1 MSKKKAGTPAKTKR
15 KSRKKSGFRWK
26 GLLFKLLVVGALALG
41 GYMVY
46 LDAIVQE
53 RFAGKRWTVPAK
65 VYARPLELYA
75 GQKLTQQDF
84 LTELQALGYRK
95 AGTVRRPGNLAV
107 NGNVVALHTRG
118 FLFYE
123 GQEPARSIRVRF
135 SGGQVAGLTAADGKE
150 LAVVRLEPLLI
161 GGLYPAHQED
171 RILIRLE
178 DTPGY
183 LIQALTAVEDRDF
196 FDHHGVSLKSI
207 SRAFWVNLTSRKV
220 RQGGSTLTQQLVK
233 NFFLTNERS
242 LSRKVNEAL
251 MAILLELHY
260 DKEEI
265 LEAYLN
271 EVFLGQDGNRAVHGF
286 GLASQY
292 YFSQPLA
299 ELEVHQVALLVGMVK
314 GASYYNPRRHPE
326 RATERRNLVLEM
338 LAEQGAISAEQLEQ
352 VLQKPL
358 GVTGKGSLADTGYPA
373 FMDLVKR
380 QLREDYQEQDLTE
393 EGLRIFT
400 SMDPVLQ
407 KKAEDAVRETY
418 ARLKGRQGIDEV
430 EAALVAIQPESGEVL
445 AMLGSRQ
452 PGYAGF
458 NRALDA
464 SRPVGSLVKPAV
476 YLAALQ
482 QPGRYTLT
490 SYLQDRGFSVR
501 DSRGRN
507 WTPQNY
513 DRKEHGTI
521 FLYQGLAQSYN
532 LSTARLGMDVG
543 IKEVL
548 NTARR
553 LGAEHDWPAFPSMLL
568 GAGSLTPIQ
577 VTQMYQTLASG
588 GFHTPLRAIR
598 NVLAADGEPLGR
610 YPLHVE
616 QRFDAASVYLVR
628 EAMRRTMVEGTGRS
642 AYNRIP
648 QNLRV
653 AGKTGTS
660 NDLRDSWF
668 AGFAED
674 LLTVTWMGRDD
685 NGKTSLTGATGAL
698 QLWSELMR
706 SAAPTP
712 LSSAA
717 PDGIVEVWVDPVQ
730 GLQVVEPC
738 DGVVRMPYM
747 RGSEP
752 QTGSFCG
759 YAIPEETA
767 ESMGDGQGARV
778 KGWLKGWLKR

>member
-1 MSKKKAGTPAKTKR
+1 MSKRQTKGKKKTGSKR
-15 KSRKKSGFRWK
+15 TFSWL
-26 GLLFKLLVVGALALG
+26 GLLFKLALVGVVVLA

-53 RFAGKRWTVPAK
+53 RFAGKRWTVPAR

-75 GQKLTQQDF
+75 GQKLQQQDF
-84 LTELQALGYRK
+84 ITELQALGYRQTT
-95 AGTVRRPGNLAV
+95 AAQRPGSMSV
-107 NGNVVALHTRG
+107 NGSQVELHTRG
-118 FLFYE
+118 FKFYDGSE
-123 GQEPARSIRVRF
+123 SARRIRVRF
-135 SGGQVAGLTAADGKE
+135 AGGQVAALTGSNGSA
-150 LAVVRLEPLLI
+150 LAVARLEPMLI

-171 RILIRLE
+171 RILIRLSE
-178 DTPGY
+178 TPGY

-196 FDHHGVSLKSI
+196 FEHHGVSLRSI
-207 SRAFWVNLTSRKV
+207 GRAVWVNTVSGKV

-233 NFFLTNERS
+233 NFFLTNERT
-242 LSRKVNEAL
+242 LTRKLNEAL

-271 EVFLGQDGNRAVHGF
+271 EVFLGQDGSRAVHGF

-299 ELEVHQVALLVGMVK
+299 ELELHQVALLVGMVK
-314 GASYYNPRRHPE
+314 GASFYNPRRHPE
-326 RATERRNLVLEM
+326 RAVERRDLVLEM
-338 LAEQGAISAEQLEQ
+338 LAEQGAISAEQLAAA
-352 VLQKPL
+352 QKQPL
-358 GVTGKGSLADTGYPA
+358 GVTRQGSLANTGYPA

-380 QLREDYQEQDLTE
+380 QLREDYREQDLTE

-407 KKAEDAVRETY
+407 MKAEKAATEAF
-418 ARLKGRQGIDEV
+418 ARMKGRAGIDEV
-430 EAALVAIQPESGEVL
+430 EAAMVAVRPDSGEVL

-452 PGYAGF
+452 PRFAGF

-464 SRPVGSLVKPAV
+464 ARPIGSLVKPAV
-476 YLAALQ
+476 YLTALAR
-482 QPGRYTLT
+482 PERYTLT
-490 SYLQDRGFSVR
+490 SYLQDTTFSVR
-501 DSRGRN
+501 DAKGRD

-513 DRKEHGTI
+513 DRKEHGTV

-532 LSTARLGMDVG
+532 LSTARLGMEVG
-543 IKEVL
+543 IGEVL
-548 NTARR
+548 KTARQ
-553 LGAEHDWPAFPSMLL
+553 LGADHDWPAFPSMLL
-568 GAGSLTPIQ
+568 GAGSLTPLQ
-577 VTQMYQTLASG
+577 VTQMYQTLANN
-588 GFHTPLRAIR
+588 GFHTPLRAIH
-598 NVLAADGEPLGR
+598 NVLTAEGEPLGR

-616 QRFDAASVYLVR
+616 QRFAAGPVYLVR
-628 EAMRRTMVEGTGRS
+628 EAMRRAMTEGTGRS
-642 AYNRIP
+642 AYNRLP
-648 QNLRV
+648 QNLQV

-674 LLTVTWMGRDD
+674 LLAVVWMGRDD

-706 SAAPTP
+706 SAAPAS
-712 LSSAA
+712 LSARL
-717 PDGIVEVWVDPVQ
+717 PDNVHEVLVDPEQ
-730 GLQVVEPC
+730 GLQVHEPC
-738 DGVVRMPYM
+738 AGVVRMPYI

-752 QTGSFCG
+752 EYGVYCGIPVQEGPSAGSS
-759 YAIPEETA
+759 T
-767 ESMGDGQGARV
+767 ESEDSKV
-778 KGWLKGWLKR
+778 KGWLKGWLNR

>member
-1 MSKKKAGTPAKTKR
+1 MSKRQIKGKKKADSKR
-15 KSRKKSGFRWK
+15 KFSWL
-26 GLLFKLLVVGALALG
+26 GLLFKLALVGAVVLA
-41 GYMVY
+41 GYMIY

-53 RFAGKRWTVPAK
+53 RFAGKRWTVPAR

-75 GQKLTQQDF
+75 GQKLQQQDF
-84 LTELQALGYRK
+84 ITELQALGYRRVT
-95 AGTVRRPGNLAV
+95 AAQRPGSMSV
-107 NGNVVALHTRG
+107 NGNQVELHTRG
-118 FLFYE
+118 FKFYDSN
-123 GQEPARSIRVRF
+123 EPAQRIRVRF
-135 SGGQVAGLTAADGKE
+135 AGGQLAGLSKSDGSA
-150 LAVVRLEPLLI
+150 LAVARLEPLLI

-183 LIQALTAVEDRDF
+183 LIQALTVVEDRDF
-196 FDHHGVSLKSI
+196 FEHHGVSLRSI
-207 SRAFWVNLTSRKV
+207 GRAMWVNVASGQL

-233 NFFLTNERS
+233 NFFLTNERT
-242 LSRKVNEAL
+242 LSRKINEAL
-251 MAILLELHY
+251 MAVLLELHY

-265 LEAYLN
+265 LQAYLN

-314 GASYYNPRRHPE
+314 GASFYNPRRHPE
-326 RATERRNLVLEM
+326 RATERRNLVLDM
-338 LAEQGAISAEQLEQ
+338 LAEQGAISTEQLTAAKQ
-352 VLQKPL
+352 QPL
-358 GVTGKGSLADTGYPA
+358 GVTRQGSLANTGYPA

-380 QLREDYQEQDLTE
+380 QLREDYREQDLTE

-407 KKAEDAVRETY
+407 MKAEQAATEAF
-418 ARLKGRQGIDEV
+418 ARMKGRSGIDQV
-430 EAALVAIQPESGEVL
+430 EAAMVAVRPGSGEVL

-452 PGYAGF
+452 PRFAGF

-464 SRPVGSLVKPAV
+464 ARPIGSLVKPAV
-476 YLAALQ
+476 YLTALAK
-482 QPGRYTLT
+482 PERYTLT
-490 SYLQDRGFSVR
+490 SYLQDTSFSVR
-501 DSRGRN
+501 DAKGRD
-507 WTPQNY
+507 WKPQNY
-513 DRKEHGTI
+513 DRKEHGTV

-543 IKEVL
+543 VGEVL
-548 NTARR
+548 KTARQM
-553 LGAEHDWPAFPSMLL
+553 GADHDWPAFPSMLL
-568 GAGSLTPIQ
+568 GAGSLTPLQ
-577 VTQMYQTLASG
+577 VTQMYQTLANN
-588 GFHTPLRAIR
+588 GFHTPLRAIH
-598 NVLAADGEPLGR
+598 NVLTAEGEPLGR

-616 QRFDAASVYLVR
+616 QRFAAGPIYLVR
-628 EAMRRTMVEGTGRS
+628 EAMRRAMTEGTGRS

-648 QNLRV
+648 QSLRV

-674 LLTVTWMGRDD
+674 LLAVVWMGRDD

-698 QLWSELMR
+698 RLWSELMR
-706 SAAPTP
+706 TAAPAS
-712 LSSAA
+712 LDSQL
-717 PDGIVEVWVDPVQ
+717 PDSVSEVLVDPEQ
-730 GLQVVEPC
+730 GLQVHEPC
-738 DGVVRMPYM
+738 SGVVRMPYI

-752 QTGSFCG
+752 GYGSYCG
-759 YAIPEETA
+759 VLVQEGPSAGSGSA
-767 ESMGDGQGARV
+767 GDENKI
-778 KGWLKGWLKR
+778 KGWLKGWLNR

>member
-1 MSKKKAGTPAKTKR
+1 MSKRQTKGKKKAQKQR
-15 KSRKKSGFRWK
+15 RFNWL
-26 GLLFKLLVVGALALG
+26 GLLVKLAVVAGLALA
-41 GYMVY
+41 GYMMY

-53 RFAGKRWTVPAK
+53 RFAGKRWTVPAR

-75 GQKLTQQDF
+75 GQKLQQQDF
-84 LTELQALGYRK
+84 MTELQALGYRRTT
-95 AGTVRRPGNLAV
+95 AAQRPGSMSV
-107 NGNVVALHTRG
+107 NGSQVEIFARG
-118 FLFYE
+118 FVFYDGE
-123 GQEPARSIRVRF
+123 EPAQRVRVRF
-135 SGGQVAGLTAADGKE
+135 AGGQVAALSKADGTA
-150 LAVVRLEPLLI
+150 LPVMRLEPLLI

-171 RILIRLE
+171 RILIRLS

-183 LIQALTAVEDRDF
+183 LIQALTAVEDRDYF
-196 FDHHGVSLKSI
+196 EHRGVSLRSI
-207 SRAFWVNLTSRKV
+207 GRAIWVNTTSGKL

-242 LSRKVNEAL
+242 LSRKINEAL

-260 DKEEI
+260 EKEEI

-299 ELEVHQVALLVGMVK
+299 ELELHQVALLVGMVK
-314 GASYYNPRRHPE
+314 GASFYNPRRHPE
-326 RATERRNLVLEM
+326 RTLERRDLVLDM
-338 LAEQGAISAEQLEQ
+338 LAEQGAISAEQLEAAKKQ
-352 VLQKPL
+352 PL
-358 GVTGKGSLADTGYPA
+358 GVTSQGSLANTSYPA

-380 QLREDYQEQDLTE
+380 QLREDYQDKDLTE

-407 KKAEDAVRETY
+407 KKAEQAAVEAF
-418 ARLKGRQGIDEV
+418 ARMKGRAGIDQV
-430 EAALVAIQPESGEVL
+430 EAAMVAVRPGSGEVL

-452 PGYAGF
+452 PRFAGF

-464 SRPVGSLVKPAV
+464 SRPVGSLVKPAI
-476 YLAALQ
+476 YLTALAR
-482 QPGRYTLT
+482 PGRYTLT
-490 SYLQDRGFSVR
+490 SYLQDKGFSVR
-501 DSRGRN
+501 DSKGRN

-513 DRKEHGTI
+513 DRQEHGTV

-543 IKEVL
+543 VAEVL
-548 NTARR
+548 KTARQ
-553 LGAEHDWPAFPSMLL
+553 LGADHDWPAYPSMLL
-568 GAGSLTPIQ
+568 GAGSLTPLQ
-577 VTQMYQTLASG
+577 VTQMYQTLANG
-588 GFHTPLRAIR
+588 GFHTPLRAIH
-598 NVLAADGEPLGR
+598 NVLTAEGQPLGR

-616 QRFDAASVYLVR
+616 QRFAAEPVYLLR
-628 EAMRRTMVEGTGRS
+628 EAMRRTMTEGTGRS

-648 QNLRV
+648 GSLRV

-674 LLTVTWMGRDD
+674 LLAVVWMGRDD

-698 QLWSELMR
+698 QLWAELMR
-706 SAAPTP
+706 MAAPTP
-712 LSSAA
+712 LSASR
-717 PDGIVEVWVDPVQ
+717 PDGVVEVLVDPEQ
-730 GLQVVEPC
+730 GLQVNEAC
-738 DGVVRMPYM
+738 AGVVRMPYI

-752 QTGSFCG
+752 EHGHYCG
-759 YAIPEETA
+759 MPLPEEPA
-767 ESMGDGQGARV
+767 VDEGGKV
-778 KGWLKGWLKR
+778 KGWLKGWLNRR

>member
-1 MSKKKAGTPAKTKR
+1 MSKRQTKSKKKKTGKR
-15 KSRKKSGFRWK
+15 KFSWL
-26 GLLFKLLVVGALALG
+26 GLLVKLSVVAALALA
-41 GYMVY
+41 GYMMY

-53 RFAGKRWTVPAK
+53 RFAGKRWTVPAR

-75 GQKLTQQDF
+75 GQKLQQQDF
-84 LTELQALGYRK
+84 ITELQALGYRRTT
-95 AGTVRRPGNLAV
+95 AAQRPGSMSV
-107 NGNVVALHTRG
+107 NGSQIEVYARG
-118 FLFYE
+118 FRFYDGE
-123 GQEPARSIRVRF
+123 EPAQRVRVRF
-135 SGGQVAGLTAADGKE
+135 SGSQVTALNKADGSA
-150 LAVVRLEPLLI
+150 LPVMRLEPLLI

-171 RILIRLE
+171 RILIRLDE
-178 DTPGY
+178 TPGY
-183 LIQALTAVEDRDF
+183 LIQALTTVEDRDF
-196 FDHHGVSLKSI
+196 FEHHGISLRSI
-207 SRAFWVNLTSRKV
+207 GRAIWVNATSGRV
-220 RQGGSTLTQQLVK
+220 QQGGSTLTQQLVK

-242 LSRKVNEAL
+242 LTRKFNEAL

-271 EVFLGQDGNRAVHGF
+271 EVFLGQDGSRAVHGF

-299 ELEVHQVALLVGMVK
+299 ELELHQVALLVGMVK
-314 GASYYNPRRHPE
+314 GASFYNPRRHPE
-326 RATERRNLVLEM
+326 RTKERRDLVLDM
-338 LAEQGAISAEQLEQ
+338 LAEQGAISAEQLQ
-352 VLQKPL
+352 TAKQQPL
-358 GVTGKGSLADTGYPA
+358 AVTSQGSLANTSYPA

-380 QLREDYQEQDLTE
+380 QLRADYREQDLTE

-400 SMDPVLQ
+400 SLDPVLQ
-407 KKAEDAVRETY
+407 QKAEKSLTETF
-418 ARLKGRQGIDEV
+418 ARMKGRTGIDQV
-430 EAALVAIQPESGEVL
+430 EAAMVAVRPGSGEVL

-452 PGYAGF
+452 PRFAGF

-476 YLAALQ
+476 YLTALA

-490 SYLQDRGFSVR
+490 SYLQDKGFTVR

-507 WTPQNY
+507 WSPQNY
-513 DRKEHGTI
+513 DRQEHGTV

-543 IKEVL
+543 VAEVL
-548 NTARR
+548 KTARL
-553 LGAEHDWPAFPSMLL
+553 LGADHDWPAFPSMLL
-568 GAGSLTPIQ
+568 GAGSLTPLQ
-577 VTQMYQTLASG
+577 VTQMYQTLANG
-588 GFHTPLRAIR
+588 GFHTPLRAIH
-598 NVLAADGEPLGR
+598 NVLTAEGEPLGR

-616 QRFDAASVYLVR
+616 QRFAAAPIYLLR
-628 EAMRRTMVEGTGRS
+628 EAMRRAMTEGTGRS

-648 QNLRV
+648 RDLRV

-674 LLTVTWMGRDD
+674 LLAVAWMGRDD

-706 SAAPTP
+706 NAAPTS
-712 LSSAA
+712 LSGVA
-717 PDGIVEVWVDPVQ
+717 PDGVTEVLVDPQQ
-730 GLQVVEPC
+730 GLRVEQPC
-738 DGVVRMPYM
+738 EGVVRMPYIA
-747 RGSEP
+747 GSEP
-752 QTGSFCG
+752 GYGHYCG
-759 YAIPEETA
+759 VPSPVAPA
-767 ESMGDGQGARV
+767 DESGKV
-778 KGWLKGWLKR
+778 KGWLKGWLNRR